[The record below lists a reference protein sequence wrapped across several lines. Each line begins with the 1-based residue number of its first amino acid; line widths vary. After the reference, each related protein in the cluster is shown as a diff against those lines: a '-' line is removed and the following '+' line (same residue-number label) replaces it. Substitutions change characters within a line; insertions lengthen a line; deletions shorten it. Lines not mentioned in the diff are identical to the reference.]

1 MANEAEQHESAAR
14 KKLAED
20 KNARDKATKDRAKI
34 ASEAKPTPT
43 QEECDLA
50 ALGVYLSEHED
61 DGSGPE
67 AGAPETK
74 SSEAKPKS
82 TYSTR
87 ASTSA

>member
-1 MANEAEQHESAAR
+1 MSDAKEAETAAR
-14 KKLAED
+14 KKLADD
-20 KNARDKATKDRAKI
+20 KTAREKATKERVKS
-34 ASEAKPTPT
+34 ASEVKPTPT